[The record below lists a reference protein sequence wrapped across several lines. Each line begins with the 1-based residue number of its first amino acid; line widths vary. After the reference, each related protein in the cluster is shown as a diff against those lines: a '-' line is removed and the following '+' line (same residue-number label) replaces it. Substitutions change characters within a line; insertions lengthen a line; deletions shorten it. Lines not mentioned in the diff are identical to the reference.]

1 MRSHLRI
8 LVLLATLPPAA
19 AIAEP
24 VLLLPATGSN
34 LHEGH
39 LAAATDVL
47 RSHLERTGRFTIVRG
62 ALPAA
67 GREPNAAEA
76 GAAAR
81 AAGVPIAVTLHLA
94 RLGASASVRLAA
106 YGPDGAVRHTDEL
119 GAATPE
125 DLDPVLRRLAEGLAT
140 DRPART
146 LAQIDTITVR
156 EADPFVKYAATNV
169 FGIRLGGASFL
180 DRGSGVDAARLAGGG
195 VFWLYDARSYLA
207 EIAFDVLD
215 GDGDDHLVAFTLG
228 VYRPL
233 SKSNLSPYVGGA
245 LSYAW
250 ASGLGADDA
259 GLALRATGG
268 LLFGRLSNVQIRAEL
283 SVFATLFE
291 RQVAVGEAVR
301 DYGPMVSV
309 GIGF

>member
-1 MRSHLRI
+1 MRIRVLAF
-8 LVLLATLPPAA
+8 LALLAPAA
-19 AIAEP
+19 ALAEP

-47 RSHLERTGRFTIVRG
+47 RSHLERTGRFTVLRG
-62 ALPAA
+62 TLLAP
-67 GREPNAAEA
+67 GREPNAADA
-76 GAAAR
+76 GASAR
-81 AAGVPIAVTLHLA
+81 AAGVPLAVTLHLA

-125 DLDPVLRRLAEGLAT
+125 DLEPVLRRLAEGLAT
-140 DRPART
+140 GRPART
-146 LAQIDTITVR
+146 LAQIDTVTVR

-169 FGIRLGGASFL
+169 FGIRLGGASFF
-180 DRGSGVDAARLAGGG
+180 DRGADVTTAQLAGGG
-195 VFWLYDARSYLA
+195 IFWLYDARSYLA
-207 EIAFDVLD
+207 EVAFDVLD
-215 GDGDDHLVAFTLG
+215 GDGDDHLVALTLG
-228 VYRPL
+228 MYYPL
-233 SKSNLSPYVGGA
+233 SKANLSPYVGGA

-250 ASGLGADDA
+250 ASGPGGDEA

-268 LLFGRLSNVQIRAEL
+268 LLFGRLSSVQIRAEL
-283 SVFATLFE
+283 SIFSTVFE
-291 RQVAVGEAVR
+291 RQVSVGETMR